1 MIPMANPKAQY
12 LSYKVAI
19 DSAIQRV
26 LTRGVYING
35 PEVARFESEFSA
47 YIGTTH
53 GVGVGSG
60 TDAIR
65 LAVAACGIGTGD
77 DVITVS
83 HTAVATVAAVELAG
97 ARPVLVDV
105 EGSRLTL
112 DPAQI
117 EEAITPQTKA
127 VVVVHLYGQPAAMA
141 DIRQLCSKHGLRLV
155 EDCAQAH
162 GATWQGKRVG
172 SIGDVSCFSFYPTKN
187 LGAVGDGG
195 MVLTNDAGLA
205 QRLRDLREYGW
216 RRRYVSETTG
226 MNSRL
231 DELQAA
237 ILRVKLAHLDNAV
250 AARRAIARRYD
261 EELAGLDLRVPV
273 TGAGEEHAYHLYVV
287 RTPRRDAMME
297 HLKFRNVGTGIH
309 YPLGVH
315 MQPAYKDRIHVVGD
329 LRQTE
334 QAVAEVLSL
343 PMFPELEPG
352 EVSRVSEAV
361 REFFCTR

>member
-12 LSYKVAI
+12 LSNKVAI

-26 LTRGVYING
+26 LASGTYING

-53 GVGVGSG
+53 GIGVASG

-65 LAVAACGIGTGD
+65 LAVAACGIGPGD

-83 HTAVATVAAVELAG
+83 HTAVATVAAIELAG

-112 DPAQI
+112 DPEQI
-117 EEAITPQTKA
+117 EDAVTPRTKA
-127 VVVVHLYGQPAAMA
+127 VVVVHLYGQPAALA
-141 DIRQLCSKHGLRLV
+141 DIRQRCSRHGLRLI

-195 MVLTNDAGLA
+195 MVITNDPELA
-205 QRLRDLREYGW
+205 QRSRDLREYGW
-216 RRRYVSETTG
+216 RRRYISETAG

-237 ILRVKLAHLDNAV
+237 ILRVKLAHLDDAI

-261 EELAGLDLRVPV
+261 EELEGLDLGLPV
-273 TGAGEEHAYHLYVV
+273 TRAEEEHAYHLYVV
-287 RTPRRDAMME
+287 RTPHRDALRE
-297 HLKFRNVGTGIH
+297 HLKLRDVATGIH
-309 YPLGVH
+309 YPLAVH
-315 MQPAYKDRIHVVGD
+315 MQPAYKDRIHMVGD
-329 LRQTE
+329 LPQTE
-334 QAVAEVLSL
+334 QAVAQVLSL

-361 REFFCTR
+361 REFVCTR